1 MKDRALRRELLNM
14 LIELEKKMDHLAET
28 PLRHELSE
36 RLAAMRIRFMN
47 ESRWLTAIGGKNG
60 RA

>member
-14 LIELEKKMDHLAET
+14 LIELEKKIDYIAET

-36 RLAAMRIRFMN
+36 KLVAMRITLAN
-47 ESRWLTAIGGKNG
+47 HTEADVI
-60 RA
+60 